1 MELIMSSNDV
11 TGDALRTKLGNKE
24 QQEKYAEG
32 FDRIFGK
39 KKKPDDKEEP
49 YWKRHYKEGED
60 D

>member
-1 MELIMSSNDV
+1 MSNNDV
-11 TGDALRTKLGNKE
+11 TGDPLRTKLGNKE

>member
-1 MELIMSSNDV
+1 MELIMSSNPI
-11 TGDALRTKLGNKE
+11 TGDALRTKLGDKK

-39 KKKPDDKEEP
+39 KPSKEKEEP
-49 YWKRHYKEGED
+49 YWKKHYKEGED